1 MQERLGGLITA
12 IAAGWIALGAVTTVT
27 LAQDGTESRLP
38 ADVLPPPVLRRAVPG
53 GLSAKDVPLEK
64 IEIVRPPHGAPNVVI
79 VLLDDAGFGAA
90 GTFGGPIP
98 TPELD
103 RLAKQGLR
111 YNRFHTTSI
120 CSPTRA
126 ALLTGR
132 NHHAVG
138 MGNVMNAAAAYPGY
152 DGIIPKS
159 AATIAEVLRQHGY
172 STSAW
177 GKWHLTPD
185 WETSAAGPFD
195 RWPTGM
201 GFEKFYGF
209 TAGETD
215 QFEPTI
221 YDGTTYVGRPRKPD
235 YHLTEDLAEHAI
247 AWMRLQRAIAP
258 DKPFFVYLAPGATH
272 APLQAPRQ
280 WIERFKGQFDQG
292 WDKVREETFA
302 RQKRLG
308 VIPASAQLTPRL
320 KELPAWDSLS
330 GDEKKVAAR
339 LMEAYAGFLAH
350 TDAQVGRLMTALEQ
364 MGAFDNTLFFFIVGD
379 NGASAEGGL
388 LGTSDGYLGG
398 LQGFREDTAAIL
410 RHLDQVGGPSS
421 APHYPAGW
429 AWAMDTPFQWTKQI
443 ASHLGGTRN
452 PLVVSW
458 PKHIRDKGGLRSQF
472 THVTDVMPTIL
483 EAAGVAAPALVN
495 GVQQQRMDGV
505 SLLYTF
511 DDAAAKSRHRTQYF
525 EILGNRAVYHDGWI
539 ASAYRG
545 RPPWAGLVRNPKPYT
560 EDVWELY
567 NLDDDYSQARNLA
580 KDNPRKLRDMQDL
593 FWAEF
598 AKNKGLPLHDDG
610 SPEGFPRLTPPGQT
624 TFTYDSRAV
633 RLAEAIAPD
642 VKNRSFVVT
651 AEVDVPATG
660 AEGVLVAE
668 GGTQAGWSLYVNHDG
683 KPVYTYSSFGVA
695 RPTVV
700 GKDTLPV
707 GKATV
712 RLDWVYD
719 GGGLG
724 KGATAKLSVNG
735 KPEGEVRI
743 DRTVPILFGI
753 DETFDVG
760 TDTGTPVGDY
770 PVNFAFTGQLRQVR
784 VELK

>member
-1 MQERLGGLITA
+1 MERRLGSLAAA
-12 IAAGWIALGAVTTVT
+12 IGALWIVLGAATTVT
-27 LAQDGTESRLP
+27 FAQDGMGSGSR
-38 ADVLPPPVLRRAVPG
+38 ADVLPPPALNPAPPG
-53 GLSAKDVPLEK
+53 GLTPKDVPLEK
-64 IEIVRPPHGAPNVVI
+64 IEIVRPPQGAPNVVI
-79 VLLDDAGFGAA
+79 VLLENVGFGAA

-132 NHHAVG
+132 NPHAVG
-138 MGNVMNAAAAYPGY
+138 MGNVMNVAAAYPGY
-152 DGIIPKS
+152 DGVIPKS

-195 RWPTGM
+195 HWPTGM

-209 TAGETD
+209 LAGETD

-221 YDGTTYVGRPRKPD
+221 YDGTTYVGRPKKTG
-235 YHLTEDLAEHAI
+235 YHLTEDLAEQAI
-247 AWMRLQRAIAP
+247 TWMRLQRTIAP
-258 DKPFFVYLAPGATH
+258 DKPFFVYFAPGATH

-302 RQKRLG
+302 RQQRLG
-308 VIPASAQLTPRL
+308 VIPTNAQLTPRP
-320 KELPAWDSLS
+320 KELPGWDSLS
-330 GDEKKVAAR
+330 ADEKKVAAR
-339 LMEAYAGFLAH
+339 LMETYAGFLAH
-350 TDAQVGRLMTALEQ
+350 TDAQVGRLTAALEQ

-379 NGASAEGGL
+379 NGASGEGGL
-388 LGTSDGYLGG
+388 LGSFNGYLGS
-398 LQGFREDTAAIL
+398 LQGFREETAATL
-410 RHLDQVGGPSS
+410 QHLDEVGGPSS
-421 APHYPAGW
+421 YPHYPAGW

-443 ASHLGGTRN
+443 ASHFGGTRN

-458 PKHIRDKGGLRSQF
+458 PRRLRDKGGLRPQF
-472 THVTDVMPTIL
+472 AHVNDVMPTIL
-483 EAAGVAAPALVN
+483 EAAGIAAPAVVN

-505 SLLYTF
+505 SLLYSF
-511 DDAAAKSRHRTQYF
+511 NDSAAKDRHRTQYF
-525 EILGNRAVYHDGWI
+525 EVLGNRAIYHDGWI
-539 ASAYRG
+539 ASAFRG
-545 RPPWAGLVRNPKPYT
+545 RAPWAGMVRNPKPYAD
-560 EDVWELY
+560 DVWELY
-567 NLDDDYSQARNLA
+567 HVDEDYSQARDLA
-580 KDNPRKLRDMQDL
+580 KDNPQKLRDMQDL

-598 AKNKGLPLHDDG
+598 AKNNGLPLHDDG
-610 SPEGFPRLTPPGQT
+610 SPEGFPRLHPPGRT
-624 TFTYDSRAV
+624 AFTYDSRAV
-633 RLAEAIAPD
+633 RLAEVLAPD
-642 VKNRSFVVT
+642 VKNRSHVIT
-651 AEVDVPATG
+651 AEIEVPAAG

-668 GGTQAGWSLYVNHDG
+668 GGRSAGWSLYVNHEG
-683 KPVYTYSSFGVA
+683 KPVYTYNLFAIA

-700 GKDTLPV
+700 GKDTLPT
-707 GKATV
+707 GIAKV
-712 RLDWVYD
+712 RLDFVYD
-719 GGGLG
+719 GGGMG

-735 KPEGEVRI
+735 TPQGEVRV
-743 DRTVPILFGI
+743 DRTVPVFFGI

-760 TDTGTPVGDY
+760 TDTGSPVGDY
-770 PVNFAFTGQLRQVR
+770 PVDYAFTGPLRQVT